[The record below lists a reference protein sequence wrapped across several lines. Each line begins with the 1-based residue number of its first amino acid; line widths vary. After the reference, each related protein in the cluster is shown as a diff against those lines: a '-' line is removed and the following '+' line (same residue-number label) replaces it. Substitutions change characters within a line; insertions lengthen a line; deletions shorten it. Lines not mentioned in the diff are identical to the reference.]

1 MKLNDI
7 MYKQLNVPFIYFHE
21 SFQFWSK
28 RMWYLQSYQNKTVVE
43 DVMYYYP
50 SSAHPLTDVIKLICC
65 SGIEPGVLLIIIGH
79 GKPLFIIAIRQIF
92 TLKSSFVCTII
103 DKICSHIICNTC
115 SWKNSDYL
123 QKTTKIYSSLLWHG
137 FLPFGL
143 IYYNIGPLHCCQSLL
158 YDV

>member
-43 DVMYYYP
+43 DVMYDYP
-50 SSAHPLTDVIKLICC
+50 SSAPLTDVIKLICC

-79 GKPLFIIAIRQIF
+79 GKLLFIIAIRQIF

-115 SWKNSDYL
+115 SWKNSDYRSTEDH
-123 QKTTKIYSSLLWHG
+123 QDLLFSHTAWIPTFWAH
-137 FLPFGL
+137 
-143 IYYNIGPLHCCQSLL
+143 LL
-158 YDV
+158 